1 VQRVHG
7 VLARILDGAV
17 KARRLPRNEA
27 RGVNLPKRQRRQH
40 RYLDVRELDD
50 LLAASGAWAP
60 ALRCLGLTA
69 MRVGEMAELRVR
81 DLDLK
86 RSRAKVS
93 RSMTTLAPL
102 GRWLGASK
110 NNKKT

>member
-17 KARRLPRNEA
+17 KARRL
-27 RGVNLPKRQRRQH
+27 
-40 RYLDVRELDD
+40 RELDD